1 MRKTLAVL
9 VVMLGGVGV
18 AIAQDAGSLPDLK
31 GRWVGTSEAVVLGS
45 LGDTNHQPGD
55 PPKPKISS
63 AEITVTIEIEEQE
76 GRRFWG
82 RAVWGQTEEPTLG
95 VIGHDGRTILWQSS
109 DGASMGTLVDAD
121 TIEIVYSHATD
132 EGLVAAANRYVRQK

>member
-1 MRKTLAVL
+1 MRMTLAVL
-9 VVMLGGVGV
+9 VVILGGAGV
-18 AIAQDAGSLPDLK
+18 VAAQDAGGLPDLK

-45 LGDTNHQPGD
+45 TDYHPGD
-55 PPKPKISS
+55 PAKPRVSS
-63 AEITVTIEIEEQE
+63 AEITLTIEGQD

-82 RAVWGQTEEPTLG
+82 RAVSGQTEEPILG

-109 DGASMGTLVDAD
+109 DGASKGTMVDAD
-121 TIEIVYSHATD
+121 TLEIVYSHATD